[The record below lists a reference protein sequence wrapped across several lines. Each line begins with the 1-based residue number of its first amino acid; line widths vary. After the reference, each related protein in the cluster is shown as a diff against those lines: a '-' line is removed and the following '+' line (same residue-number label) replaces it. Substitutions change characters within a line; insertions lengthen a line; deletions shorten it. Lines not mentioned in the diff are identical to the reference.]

1 MSIQTV
7 TRTWRLGPAVSVL
20 VLVLV
25 ALLLVALGALLWG
38 SIPDKLYLAVRGDP
52 NVVEQVLPRAQA
64 GDPEA
69 QHDLGLR
76 YAGGRG
82 VPKDPE
88 RAARWY
94 RAAAEQGYGPA
105 QSSLA
110 LAYYWGTGLARDRAK
125 AADWYRRAAEQD
137 IAGAGYMLGLIY
149 GSGEGVAKD
158 AALAA
163 RWHGQAAEHGNH
175 YAQQVL
181 ARLYRDGRGVAR
193 DKVQAY
199 KWLELAIPG
208 LKVSP
213 ARDSWIVMR
222 AQLGATMTVEEIA
235 EARRLAREWTPKV
248 R

>member
-20 VLVLV
+20 VLV
-25 ALLLVALGALLWG
+25 ALLLVALGALLWD

-52 NVVEQVLPRAQA
+52 IVVERVLPRAQA

-88 RAARWY
+88 RALRWY

-110 LAYYWGTGLARDRAK
+110 LAYYWGTGVARDRAK
-125 AADWYRRAAEQD
+125 AADWYRRAAERD
-137 IAGAGYMLGLIY
+137 VAGAGYMLGLMY
-149 GSGEGVAKD
+149 WSGEGVAKD
-158 AALAA
+158 MALAA
-163 RWHGQAAEHGNH
+163 HWHGQAAEHGNH
-175 YAQQVL
+175 YAQQFL
-181 ARLYRDGRGVAR
+181 ARLYRDGRGVAQ

-208 LKVSP
+208 LEPSP
-213 ARDSWIVMR
+213 ARASWIEMR
-222 AQLGATMTVEEIA
+222 ERLGETMTAEEIA
-235 EARRLAREWTPKV
+235 EARRSAREWTPKV
-248 R
+248 Q

>member
-7 TRTWRLGPAVSVL
+7 TRRWRLGPSVS

-25 ALLLVALGALLWG
+25 ALLLVALGARLWD

-52 NVVEQVLPRAQA
+52 SVVEQVLPRAQA

-88 RAARWY
+88 RAVRWY

-110 LAYYWGTGLARDRAK
+110 LAYYWGTGVARDRAK
-125 AADWYRRAAEQD
+125 AADWYRRAAEHD
-137 IAGAGYMLGLIY
+137 MAGAGYMLGLIY
-149 GSGEGVAKD
+149 WSGEGVAKD
-158 AALAA
+158 MARAAH
-163 RWHGQAAEHGNH
+163 WHGQAAEHGNH
-175 YAQQVL
+175 YAQQFL
-181 ARLYRDGRGVAR
+181 AALYRDGRGVAR
-193 DKVQAY
+193 DQVQAY
-199 KWLELAIPG
+199 KWLDLAIPG
-208 LKVSP
+208 LKASP
-213 ARDSWIVMR
+213 ARDSWIEMR
-222 AQLGATMTVEEIA
+222 EQLGETMTAEEIA
-235 EARRLAREWTPKV
+235 EARRLAREWTPKIQ
-248 R
+248 

>member
-20 VLVLV
+20 VLV
-25 ALLLVALGALLWG
+25 ALPLVALGALLWD
-38 SIPDKLYLAVRGDP
+38 SIPDRLYLAVRGDP

-88 RAARWY
+88 RAVGWY

-110 LAYYWGTGLARDRAK
+110 LAYYRGTGVARDRAK
-125 AADWYRRAAEQD
+125 AADWYRRAAEHD
-137 IAGAGYMLGLIY
+137 VAGAGYMLGLIY
-149 GSGEGVAKD
+149 WAGEGVAKD
-158 AALAA
+158 IARAAD
-163 RWHGQAAEHGNH
+163 WHGQAAEHGNH

-193 DKVQAY
+193 DQVQAY

-208 LKVSP
+208 LEPSP
-213 ARDSWIVMR
+213 ARDSWIEMR
-222 AQLGATMTVEEIA
+222 ERLGQTMTAEEIA
-235 EARRLAREWTPKV
+235 EARRLARAWTPKV
-248 R
+248 Q

>member
-7 TRTWRLGPAVSVL
+7 TRTWRLGPAVSV
-20 VLVLV
+20 VVLV
-25 ALLLVALGALLWG
+25 ALLLVALGALLWD

-52 NVVEQVLPRAQA
+52 SVVEQVLPRAQA

-88 RAARWY
+88 RAAKWY

-105 QSSLA
+105 QGSLA
-110 LAYYWGTGLARDRAK
+110 LAYYWGTGVARDHAR
-125 AADWYRRAAEQD
+125 AADWFRRAAEHD
-137 IAGAGYMLGLIY
+137 VAGAGYMLGLIY
-149 GSGEGVAKD
+149 WSGEGVAKD
-158 AALAA
+158 VALAA
-163 RWHGQAAEHGNH
+163 HWHGQAAEHGNH
-175 YAQQVL
+175 YAQQFL

-199 KWLELAIPG
+199 KWLDLAIPG
-208 LKVSP
+208 LKASP
-213 ARDSWIVMR
+213 ARDSWIEMR

>member
-7 TRTWRLGPAVSVL
+7 TRRWRLGPAVSVL
-20 VLVLV
+20 VMV
-25 ALLLVALGALLWG
+25 ALPLGALGALLWD
-38 SIPDKLYLAVRGDP
+38 SIPDRLYLAVHGDP

-88 RAARWY
+88 RAVGWY
-94 RAAAEQGYGPA
+94 RAAAEQGYGRA

-110 LAYYWGTGLARDRAK
+110 QAYYWGTGVARDRAK
-125 AADWYRRAAEQD
+125 SADWYRRAAEHD
-137 IAGAGYMLGLIY
+137 LAGAGYMLGLIY
-149 GSGEGVAKD
+149 WAGEGVTKD
-158 AALAA
+158 VALAA
-163 RWHGQAAEHGNH
+163 HWHGQAAEHGNH
-175 YAQQVL
+175 YAQQFL

-193 DKVQAY
+193 DRVQAY

-208 LKVSP
+208 LNPSP
-213 ARDSWIVMR
+213 ARDSWIEMR
-222 AQLGATMTVEEIA
+222 EQLGRTMTAEEIA
-235 EARRLAREWTPKV
+235 EARRLARAWTPKV
-248 R
+248 Q

>member
-20 VLVLV
+20 VLV
-25 ALLLVALGALLWG
+25 ALLLVALGALLWD
-38 SIPDKLYLAVRGDP
+38 SVPDKLYLAVHGDP
-52 NVVEQVLPRAQA
+52 NVVERVLPRALA

-88 RAARWY
+88 RAAKWY

-105 QSSLA
+105 QGSLA
-110 LAYYWGTGLARDRAK
+110 LAYYWGTGVARDHVK
-125 AADWYRRAAEQD
+125 AAHWYRRAAEHD
-137 IAGAGYMLGLIY
+137 LAGAGYMLGLIY
-149 GSGEGVAKD
+149 WSGEGVAKD
-158 AALAA
+158 VALAA
-163 RWHGQAAEHGNH
+163 HWHGQAAEHGNH
-175 YAQQVL
+175 YAQQFL

-199 KWLELAIPG
+199 KWLDLAIPG
-208 LKVSP
+208 LKPSP
-213 ARDSWIVMR
+213 ARDSWIEMR
-222 AQLGATMTVEEIA
+222 EQLGETMTAEEIA